1 MWLFGGGYTPRMN
14 LILGILA
21 LILIIAGVIQLL
33 NGAVVFGIILILVG
47 LLLGPG
53 GIAYAGS
60 RRRI

>member
-1 MWLFGGGYTPRMN
+1 MN

-21 LILIIAGVIQLL
+21 LILIVAGVIQLL

-53 GIAYAGS
+53 GITYAGT
-60 RRRI
+60 RR